1 MALTFESLQAIL
13 RGAEIRYLL
22 DPDRTMLAFGLTTP
36 SGRHVLIHCFLE
48 VEGTLLQ
55 LRTNGYLMC
64 PLGGPHRL
72 TVMALLNELNHRL
85 RLVKF
90 TLDPLDGEITV
101 FSDLALLDSQPTG
114 GQILGLIGFFMDR
127 LREYCDRIETTI
139 RTGTDPGDAV
149 AEPTPDDSG
158 DDVIR

>member
-1 MALTFESLQAIL
+1 MALTFETLQGIL

-22 DPDRTMLAFGLTTP
+22 DPERTMLAFGLTTEA
-36 SGRHVLIHCFLE
+36 GRHVLIHCFLE

-64 PLGGPHRL
+64 PLGSPHRL
-72 TVMALLNELNHRL
+72 AVLTLLNELNHRL

-101 FSDLALLDSQPTG
+101 FSDLALLDSEPTAA
-114 GQILGLIGFFMDR
+114 QVLGLIGFFMDR
-127 LREYCDRIETTI
+127 LREYSNRIEATI
-139 RTGTDPGDAV
+139 RSGADPGDALP
-149 AEPTPDDSG
+149 APDDSS